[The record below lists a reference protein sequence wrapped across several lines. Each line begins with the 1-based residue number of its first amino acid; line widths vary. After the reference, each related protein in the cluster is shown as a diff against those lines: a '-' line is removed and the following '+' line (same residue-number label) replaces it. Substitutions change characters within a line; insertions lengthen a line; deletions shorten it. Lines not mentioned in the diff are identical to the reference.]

1 MPQSGESPEP
11 ILPPWS
17 SSTGAGGRPSLYTPA
32 LHAAVCAL
40 VAAGAPIR
48 TVARQQ
54 RIGART
60 LYDWREKGLS
70 GVEPYV
76 AFAADLDAALAHAE
90 TSVVTTIV
98 ATTQADW
105 KAGAWWLERRFPK
118 RYGAK
123 QQMRIEKALPD
134 MTDAELEEAIAA
146 HGFVRALP
154 PTDDTPQGT

>member
-1 MPQSGESPEP
+1 MRQSGESPEP

-17 SSTGAGGRPSLYTPA
+17 PCTVGAGRPTLYTPT
-32 LHAAVCAL
+32 LHATICAL
-40 VAAGAPIR
+40 VAAGTPIR
-48 TVARQQ
+48 TAARQQ

-60 LYDWREKGLS
+60 LYDWRDKGLA

-76 AFAADLDAALAHAE
+76 AFAADIDSALAHAE

-105 KAGAWWLERRFPK
+105 KAGAWWLERRFPT
-118 RYGAK
+118 RYGSK
-123 QQMRIEKALPD
+123 QHMRIEKSPPE

-146 HGFVRALP
+146 HGYVRALP
-154 PTDDTPQGT
+154 PTA